1 MTRRI
6 ERLGIVG
13 AGAWGTA
20 LACVAARAGREVV
33 VWAREPEVAGAIEAG
48 RGNPLFLPDVP
59 VPPIHA
65 TTDLSRLAEC
75 DACLLVTPA
84 QHLRVVTAELMRLAG
99 ALNTAPRDLPLV
111 VCAKGIEKE
120 SGLLLTQVLEETAPG
135 CPSAVLSGPSFA
147 ADVARGLPT
156 AVTLAC
162 ADAEL
167 GRALVAAIG
176 QPEFR
181 PYLSGDP
188 VGAQVGGA
196 VKNVLAIACGVVEG
210 KQLGESA
217 RAALITRGFAEM
229 ARLGRALGAQ
239 PGTLGGLSGLGDLV
253 LTCSSRQ
260 SRNMSLGVALGTGE
274 TLADILADRRSVA
287 EGVHSAGAVLELA
300 RRHEVEMPISHA
312 VAAIVAGRLSV
323 DDAIDGLLSRPFT
336 EEA

>member
-1 MTRRI
+1 MRF

-20 LACVAARAGREVV
+20 LACVAARAGREVLL
-33 VWAREPEVAGAIEAG
+33 WAHEPEVAATIEAG

-59 VPPIHA
+59 IPSMRT
-65 TTDLSRLAEC
+65 TTDLAQIVDC
-75 DACLLVTPA
+75 DACLLVMPA
-84 QHLRVVTAELMRLAG
+84 QHLRTVTSNLMRLAG
-99 ALNTAPRDLPLV
+99 ALSATPPDLPLV

-120 SGLLLTQVLEETAPG
+120 SGLLLTQVLEQTAPG
-135 CPSAVLSGPSFA
+135 CPAAVLSGPSFA

-162 ADAEL
+162 TDPEL
-167 GRALVAAIG
+167 GRALVEAIG

-229 ARLGRALGAQ
+229 VRLGRALGAR
-239 PGTLGGLSGLGDLV
+239 PETLGGLSGLGDLV
-253 LTCSSRQ
+253 LTCASRQ
-260 SRNMSLGVALGTGE
+260 SRNMSLGVALGAGE
-274 TLADILADRRSVA
+274 SLAAILATRRSVA
-287 EGVHSAGAVLELA
+287 EGVHSAGAVLDLA
-300 RRHEVEMPISHA
+300 KRHGVDMPISQA
-312 VAAIVAGRLSV
+312 VAAIIDGRLSV
-323 DDAIDGLLSRPFT
+323 AAAIDGLLSRPFT